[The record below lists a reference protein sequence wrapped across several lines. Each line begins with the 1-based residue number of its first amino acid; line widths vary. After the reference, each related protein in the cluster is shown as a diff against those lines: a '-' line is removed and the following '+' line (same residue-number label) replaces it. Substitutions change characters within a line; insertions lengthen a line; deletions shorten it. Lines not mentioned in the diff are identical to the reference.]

1 MSRIKKSWDRYW
13 YAWVMVIPVVAV
25 LAVLVFYPLVQG
37 IWMSFT
43 NINESNQIA
52 QVCTKTLGGDT
63 ACTANPNQWQYVG
76 LGNYVDLL
84 TGRVGQFWHQFL
96 ITLIWTF
103 VCVFFHYTLGLLLAV
118 TLNRKLTGR
127 GVYRVLLILPWAVP
141 AFVTAFAWRFI
152 FARDAG
158 VVNGIIQ
165 ALGGK
170 PQDFFADT
178 WTALACVII
187 VNIWLGVPFM
197 MVALLGGMQS
207 ISADLYEAAE
217 MDGANPWQRF
227 WNVTMPGLAPVSAS
241 VILLGTIWTFNMFP
255 IIFLITRGGP
265 AGGTDILVTGAY
277 KAAFEGLRNYS
288 LASTYGVVILS
299 ILVVYSIAYRH
310 FLRNQGE
317 VW

>member
-1 MSRIKKSWDRYW
+1 MTKLKKTWDRYW
-13 YAWVMVIPVVAV
+13 YAWVMVIPVVVV
-25 LAVLVFYPLVQG
+25 LALLVFWPLVQG

-43 NINESNQIA
+43 NINEANQVAEI
-52 QVCTKTLGGDT
+52 CTKTLGGDT
-63 ACTANPNQWQYVG
+63 TCAPNPSQWQYVG
-76 LGNYVDLL
+76 LGNYVELL
-84 TGRVGQFWHQFL
+84 TGQVGEFWHQFM
-96 ITLIWTF
+96 ITLIWT
-103 VCVFFHYTLGLLLAV
+103 VTCVFFHYSLGLLLAV
-118 TLNRKLTGR
+118 TLNRTLKGR
-127 GVYRVLLILPWAVP
+127 GIYRIMLILPWAVP

-158 VVNGIIQ
+158 VVNGIIV
-165 ALGGK
+165 ALGGQ
-170 PQDFFADT
+170 PQDFFANT
-178 WTALACVII
+178 WSALACVIV
-187 VNIWLGVPFM
+187 VNVWLGVPFM

-265 AGGTDILVTGAY
+265 AGSTDILVTGAY

-299 ILVVYSIAYRH
+299 ILVVYSIGYRF
-310 FLRNQGE
+310 FLRKQGE